1 MKETGELKVGQRRI
15 AALARYTESA
25 LLITATMVG
34 AALRALHLTGHGGLS
49 GDEAINLALTQHSF
63 GHMLH
68 LFTFEANG
76 PIYPLIEWPLV
87 RVFPHSLLMLRLPA
101 VIAGIATVPALYWAG
116 KRIVGRHAALLAAG
130 LMAVSPLAVSYSQLA
145 KPYALAVLFGTLA
158 FGCLARV
165 CEGRFWWVAYVTAMA
180 LATYSHV
187 TVLALLV
194 AQAVLLPA
202 SQRRRWIWS
211 LAALLVTLT
220 PLLLLLVLAAHTSKG
235 SGIYWLDRP
244 SLSTGLHVAEDF
256 VSGRTALAL
265 TTVIIIVAAATRVRD
280 RQLAVAAAWAIL
292 APAALF
298 VAAQVKPV
306 FWIGYTV
313 PALSGAMLLLALA
326 ITRLPKP
333 FAIAAALLLGAVFVQ
348 RTIEQPDFYHV
359 HGAKLAA
366 LALASERHGSPVIF
380 DIPDGLAAAGFY
392 DRSLAPNGH
401 LVVSEWGDPAPPG
414 VSLLDD
420 PGGYGRAPSGPPTQA
435 LIERL
440 TQKTGTLFMMFTET
454 ARQGDLTQSAGLRW
468 AASACTLRDSWEGGF
483 FFVRVSSCRD
493 HPRHAGA

>member
-1 MKETGELKVGQRRI
+1 MKDTQELTVGQRQI
-15 AALARYTESA
+15 SALARSTESA
-25 LLITATMVG
+25 LLIAATAVG
-34 AALRALHLTGHGGLS
+34 AALRLAQLTGHGGIT

-68 LFTFEANG
+68 LFRFEPNG
-76 PIYPLIEWPLV
+76 SLYPIIEWPLI
-87 RVFPHSLLMLRLPA
+87 RVFPHSLLTLRLPA

-116 KRIVGRHAALLAAG
+116 KRIVGSQAALLAAG

-145 KPYALAVLFGTLA
+145 KPYALAALFGTLA
-158 FGCLARV
+158 FGCLARA
-165 CEGRFWWVAYVTAMA
+165 CEGRRWWVAYVATMT

-194 AQAVLLPA
+194 AQAVLVPA

-211 LAALLVTLT
+211 LGALLVMLT
-220 PLLLLLVLAAHTSKG
+220 PLILLLHVAARTSKG
-235 SGIYWLDRP
+235 NGIYWLDKP

-265 TTVIIIVAAATRVRD
+265 ATVIVIVAAATRARD

-298 VAAQVKPV
+298 VVAQAKPV

-313 PALSGAMLLLALA
+313 PALSGAMLLVALA

-333 FAIAAALLLGAVFVQ
+333 FAIAAALLLGAIFVQ
-348 RTIEQPDFYHV
+348 RTVEQPDFYHA

-392 DRSLAPNGH
+392 DRSLAPNGR
-401 LVVSEWGDPAPPG
+401 LVVSEWGDPPPPG

-420 PGGYGRAPSGPPTQA
+420 PGGYGRAPTGPPTET

-440 TQKTGTLFMMFTET
+440 TQKTGTLFIMFTET
-454 ARQGDLTQSAGLRW
+454 TRQGDVTQSAGLRW
-468 AASACTLRDSWEGGF
+468 AAGACKLTAAHNGGF
-483 FFVRVSSCRD
+483 LFVRISGC
-493 HPRHAGA
+493 GE